1 MEPIEYMTMARDN
14 DDVARM
20 LERLNELGAQ
30 GWEVCAAVQA
40 RVGDHPVGRVQP
52 SQVELLLLK
61 RHKAA

>member
-1 MEPIEYMTMARDN
+1 MEPIEYMTMAREG

-30 GWEVCAAVQA
+30 GWEVCASVLA
-40 RVGDHPVGRVQP
+40 RADRKVIGRTE
-52 SQVELLLLK
+52 SHVEVLILK